1 MCTVDRYNPVPRQHL
16 DNEVFAAFYESHPQ
30 PPTPTAASGAAGAHR
45 LALMLMVLAIGSLMD
60 PSLPAYGIEAEKY
73 HRLARAALFRSALED
88 EPTLH
93 AVQALVSSSHF
104 LVIRTVDMC
113 AAAIYVYRIVLS
125 SLS

>member
-1 MCTVDRYNPVPRQHL
+1 
-16 DNEVFAAFYESHPQ
+16 
-30 PPTPTAASGAAGAHR
+30 
-45 LALMLMVLAIGSLMD
+45 MLMVLAIGSLMD